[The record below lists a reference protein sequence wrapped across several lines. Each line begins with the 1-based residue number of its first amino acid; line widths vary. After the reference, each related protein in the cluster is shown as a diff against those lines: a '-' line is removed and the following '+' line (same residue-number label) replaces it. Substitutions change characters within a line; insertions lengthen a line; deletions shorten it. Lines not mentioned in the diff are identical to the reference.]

1 MDRVIG
7 WFTKKSTRGTKVAHL
22 WVLSAKD
29 HGQEVTA
36 CGKIGERGTA
46 RVDADVAEVRDC
58 GRCAEREA
66 RLQSPSHASH

>member
-7 WFTKKSTRGTKVAHL
+7 WFTKKSTAGREKVAHL

-36 CGKIGERGTA
+36 CGKIGERGAA
-46 RVDADVAEVRDC
+46 RVDADVRDC

-66 RLQSPSHASH
+66 RLQAPSHASH